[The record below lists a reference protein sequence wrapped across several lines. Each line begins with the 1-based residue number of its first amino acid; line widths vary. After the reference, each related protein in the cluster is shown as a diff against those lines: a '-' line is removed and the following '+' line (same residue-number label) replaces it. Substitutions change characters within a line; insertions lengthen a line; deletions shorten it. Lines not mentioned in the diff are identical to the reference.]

1 MHLVSII
8 IPQKATLQMMPIML
22 KKTMLWVFFALLTA
36 FSLSTADA
44 LSKRAMAPDRSTQGQ
59 AKSDEYVIAWVREGY
74 ALPFIALAF
83 FFIPIP
89 HLDKTF
95 WLSVLVLLP
104 LEIAALILY
113 VKAIK
118 LSPLSLTIPYMALS
132 PVFIIII
139 AFSLLGELPDKS
151 GFAGIFLITVG
162 AYLLNAKASSLG
174 LLGPIKA
181 IAKERGSVL
190 MIIVAII
197 YSVTSTIG
205 KIAVQHSS
213 PIFFGFFYPLLLTIA
228 LSIVVG
234 AKGTLHGVV
243 SRPATFLTIGIFTA
257 IMILSHFLAISMA
270 DVAYV
275 ISIKRTSLIFSVLY
289 GWVVFKEVD
298 IGERLLGSGLMLAG
312 IVSITVF

>member
-1 MHLVSII
+1 
-8 IPQKATLQMMPIML
+8 
-22 KKTMLWVFFALLTA
+22 MLWIMFALITA

-44 LSKRAMAPDRSTQGQ
+44 LSKRAMI
-59 AKSDEYVIAWVREGY
+59 KSDEYVIVWVREGY
-74 ALPFIALAF
+74 ALPFIAIAL

-89 HLDKTF
+89 DLDKTF
-95 WLSVLVLLP
+95 WVSVLILLP
-104 LEIAALILY
+104 LEITALILY

-118 LSPLSLTIPYMALS
+118 LSPLSLTIPFMALS
-132 PVFIIII
+132 PVFITVI
-139 AFSLLGELPDKS
+139 AFFLLGERPDKS
-151 GFAGIFLITVG
+151 GIAGIFLITIG

-197 YSVTSTIG
+197 YSITSTIG

-228 LSIVVG
+228 LSMVVG
-234 AKGTLHGVV
+234 VKGTLHQVV
-243 SRPATFLTIGIFTA
+243 SRPVTFLTIGLFTA
-257 IMILSHFLAISMA
+257 IMILSHFMAISMA

-275 ISIKRTSLIFSVLY
+275 ISVKRTSLVFSVIY
-289 GWVVFKEVD
+289 GMIVFKERD
-298 IGERLLGSGLMLAG
+298 IGERLLGSLFMLAG
-312 IVSITVF
+312 VVSITMF

>member
-1 MHLVSII
+1 MNL
-8 IPQKATLQMMPIML
+8 
-22 KKTMLWVFFALLTA
+22 MLWVIFALITA
-36 FSLSTADA
+36 LSLSTADA
-44 LSKRAMAPDRSTQGQ
+44 LSKRAM

-95 WLSVLVLLP
+95 WLSVLILLP
-104 LEIAALILY
+104 LEITALILY

-118 LSPLSLTIPYMALS
+118 ISPLSLTIPYMALS

-139 AFSLLGELPDKS
+139 AFFLLGELPDKS
-151 GFAGIFLITVG
+151 GFAGIFFIVAG
-162 AYLLNAKASSLG
+162 AYLLNTKAGGSG

-181 IAKERGSVL
+181 IAKERGSIF
-190 MIIVAII
+190 MIIVAVI
-197 YSVTSTIG
+197 YSITATIG

-213 PIFFGFFYPLLLTIA
+213 PIFFGFFYPLLLTIT
-228 LSIVVG
+228 LSMVVG
-234 AKGTLHGVV
+234 IKGTLHRVV
-243 SRPATFLTIGIFTA
+243 SRPVTFLTIGIFTA

-275 ISIKRTSLIFSVLY
+275 ISIKRTSLIFSVIY
-289 GWVVFKEVD
+289 GWLVFKELN

-312 IVSITVF
+312 VVCITVF

>member
-1 MHLVSII
+1 
-8 IPQKATLQMMPIML
+8 MMPIML

-95 WLSVLVLLP
+95 YLSVLILLP
-104 LEIAALILY
+104 LEITALILY

-118 LSPLSLTIPYMALS
+118 ISPLSLTIPYMALS

>member
-1 MHLVSII
+1 MNL
-8 IPQKATLQMMPIML
+8 
-22 KKTMLWVFFALLTA
+22 MLWVIFALITA
-36 FSLSTADA
+36 LSLSTADA
-44 LSKRAMAPDRSTQGQ
+44 LSKRAM

-83 FFIPIP
+83 FFISIP

-95 WLSVLVLLP
+95 YLSVLILLP
-104 LEIAALILY
+104 LEITALILY

-118 LSPLSLTIPYMALS
+118 VSPLSLTIPYMALS

-139 AFSLLGELPDKS
+139 AFSLLGEWPDKS

-181 IAKERGSVL
+181 IAKEKGSVL
-190 MIIVAII
+190 MIIVAVI
-197 YSVTSTIG
+197 YSITATIG

-213 PIFFGFFYPLLLTIA
+213 PIFFGFFYPLLLTIT
-228 LSIVVG
+228 LSMVVG
-234 AKGTLHGVV
+234 IKGTLHRVV
-243 SRPATFLTIGIFTA
+243 SRPVTFLTIGIFTA

-275 ISIKRTSLIFSVLY
+275 ISIKRTSLIFSVIY
-289 GWVVFKEVD
+289 GWLIFKEVD
-298 IGERLLGSGLMLAG
+298 MAERLLGSIFMLAG
-312 IVSITVF
+312 VVSITVF

>member
-1 MHLVSII
+1 MNL
-8 IPQKATLQMMPIML
+8 
-22 KKTMLWVFFALLTA
+22 MLWVIFALITA
-36 FSLSTADA
+36 LSLSTADA
-44 LSKRAMAPDRSTQGQ
+44 LSKRAM

-95 WLSVLVLLP
+95 YLSVLILLP
-104 LEIAALILY
+104 LEITALILY

-118 LSPLSLTIPYMALS
+118 ISPLSLTIPYMALS

-139 AFSLLGELPDKS
+139 AFFLLGEWPDKS

-181 IAKERGSVL
+181 IAKEKGSVL
-190 MIIVAII
+190 MIIVAVI
-197 YSVTSTIG
+197 YSITATIG

-213 PIFFGFFYPLLLTIA
+213 PIFFGFFYPMLLTIV
-228 LSIVVG
+228 LSMVVG
-234 AKGTLHGVV
+234 IKGTLYQVA
-243 SRPATFLTIGIFTA
+243 SRPIVFLFIGIFTA

-275 ISIKRTSLIFSVLY
+275 ISVKRTSLVFSVIY
-289 GWVVFKEVD
+289 GWLIFKEID
-298 IGERLLGSGLMLAG
+298 MAERLLGSIFMLAG
-312 IVSITVF
+312 VVSITVF

>member
-1 MHLVSII
+1 
-8 IPQKATLQMMPIML
+8 
-22 KKTMLWVFFALLTA
+22 MLWILLAVITA

-44 LSKRAMAPDRSTQGQ
+44 LSKRAMQ
-59 AKSDEYVIAWVREGY
+59 KSDEYVIAWVREGY
-74 ALPFIALAF
+74 ALPFIFVAL

-95 WLSVLVLLP
+95 WLSVLILLP
-104 LEIAALILY
+104 LEITALILY

-118 LSPLSLTIPYMALS
+118 TSPLSLTIPFMALS

-139 AFSLLGELPDKS
+139 AFFLLGEWPDKS
-151 GFAGIFLITVG
+151 GFVGIFLITVG
-162 AYLLNAKASSLG
+162 AYLLNAKAGNLG

-190 MIIVAII
+190 MIIVAVI
-197 YSVTSTIG
+197 YSITSTIG
-205 KIAVQHSS
+205 KVAVQHSS
-213 PIFFGFFYPLLLTIA
+213 PIFFGFFYPLLLTIV
-228 LSIVVG
+228 LSMVAGVR
-234 AKGTLHGVV
+234 GTLHQVV
-243 SRPATFLTIGIFTA
+243 SRPATFLLIGIFTA

-275 ISIKRTSLIFSVLY
+275 ISVKRTSLVFSVLY
-289 GWVVFKEVD
+289 GWLVFKEVN

-312 IVSITVF
+312 VVSITVF

>member
-1 MHLVSII
+1 
-8 IPQKATLQMMPIML
+8 
-22 KKTMLWVFFALLTA
+22 MLWILFAIITA
-36 FSLSTADA
+36 FALSTADA
-44 LSKRAMAPDRSTQGQ
+44 LSKRAMV
-59 AKSDEYVIAWVREGY
+59 KSDEYIIAWVREGY

-89 HLDKTF
+89 HLDTTF
-95 WLSVLVLLP
+95 WLSVLILLP
-104 LEIAALILY
+104 LEITALILY

-118 LSPLSLTIPYMALS
+118 LSPLSLTIPFMALS
-132 PVFIIII
+132 PVFIVII
-139 AFSLLGELPDKS
+139 AFFLLGERPDKS
-151 GFAGIFLITVG
+151 GFAGIFLIAAG
-162 AYLLNAKASSLG
+162 AYLLNARASKLG

-190 MIIVAII
+190 MIMVAVI
-197 YSVTSTIG
+197 YSITSTIG

-228 LSIVVG
+228 LSMIVG
-234 AKGTLHGVV
+234 FKGTLLHVV

-257 IMILSHFLAISMA
+257 IMIVSHFLAISMA

-275 ISIKRTSLIFSVLY
+275 ISIKRTSLLFSVFY
-289 GWVVFKEVD
+289 GWIVFKEVD

-312 IVSITVF
+312 VVSITVF

>member
-1 MHLVSII
+1 
-8 IPQKATLQMMPIML
+8 
-22 KKTMLWVFFALLTA
+22 MLWILFAFITA

-44 LSKRAMAPDRSTQGQ
+44 LSKKAM

-74 ALPFIALAF
+74 ALPFIAITL

-95 WLSVLVLLP
+95 WLSVLILLP
-104 LEIAALILY
+104 LEITALILY

-118 LSPLSLTIPYMALS
+118 TSPLSLTIPFMALS

-139 AFSLLGELPDKS
+139 AFFLLGEWPDKS
-151 GFAGIFLITVG
+151 GFLGIFLIVIG
-162 AYLLNAKASSLG
+162 AYLLNAKASNLG

-197 YSVTSTIG
+197 YSITSTIG

-213 PIFFGFFYPLLLTIA
+213 PIFFGFFYPLLLTIV
-228 LSIVVG
+228 LSVLVG
-234 AKGTLHGVV
+234 VRGTLHRVV
-243 SRPATFLTIGIFTA
+243 SRPITFLSIGIFTA
-257 IMILSHFLAISMA
+257 IMILSHFMAISMA

-275 ISIKRTSLIFSVLY
+275 ISVKRTSLVFSVFY
-289 GWVVFKEVD
+289 GWIVFKEVD

-312 IVSITVF
+312 VVSITVF

>member
-1 MHLVSII
+1 MNL
-8 IPQKATLQMMPIML
+8 
-22 KKTMLWVFFALLTA
+22 MLWVIFALITA
-36 FSLSTADA
+36 LSLSTADA
-44 LSKRAMAPDRSTQGQ
+44 LSKRAM

-95 WLSVLVLLP
+95 YLSVLILLP
-104 LEIAALILY
+104 LEITALILY

-118 LSPLSLTIPYMALS
+118 ISPLSLTIPYMALS

-139 AFSLLGELPDKS
+139 AFSLLGEWPDKS

-181 IAKERGSVL
+181 IAKEKGSVL
-190 MIIVAII
+190 MIIVAVI
-197 YSVTSTIG
+197 YSITATIG

-213 PIFFGFFYPLLLTIA
+213 PIFFGFFYPLLLTIT
-228 LSIVVG
+228 LSMVVG
-234 AKGTLHGVV
+234 IKGTLHRVV
-243 SRPATFLTIGIFTA
+243 SRPVTFLTIGIFTA

-275 ISIKRTSLIFSVLY
+275 ISIKRTSLIFSVIY
-289 GWVVFKEVD
+289 GWLIFKEVD
-298 IGERLLGSGLMLAG
+298 MAERLLGSIFMLAG
-312 IVSITVF
+312 VVSITVF

>member
-1 MHLVSII
+1 MNL
-8 IPQKATLQMMPIML
+8 
-22 KKTMLWVFFALLTA
+22 MLWVIFALITA
-36 FSLSTADA
+36 LSLSTADA
-44 LSKRAMAPDRSTQGQ
+44 LSKRAM

-83 FFIPIP
+83 FFISIP

-95 WLSVLVLLP
+95 YLSVLILLP
-104 LEIAALILY
+104 LEITALILY

-118 LSPLSLTIPYMALS
+118 VSPLSLTIPYMALS

-139 AFSLLGELPDKS
+139 AFSLLGEWPDKS

-181 IAKERGSVL
+181 IAKEKGSVL
-190 MIIVAII
+190 MIIVAVI
-197 YSVTSTIG
+197 YSITATIG

-213 PIFFGFFYPLLLTIA
+213 PIFFGFFYPLLLTIV
-228 LSIVVG
+228 LSMVVG
-234 AKGTLHGVV
+234 IKGTLYQVA
-243 SRPATFLTIGIFTA
+243 SRPIVFLFIGIFTA

-275 ISIKRTSLIFSVLY
+275 ISVKRTSLVFSVIY
-289 GWVVFKEVD
+289 GWLIFKEID
-298 IGERLLGSGLMLAG
+298 MAERLLGSIFMLAG
-312 IVSITVF
+312 VVSITVF

>member
-1 MHLVSII
+1 
-8 IPQKATLQMMPIML
+8 ML

>member
-1 MHLVSII
+1 MNL
-8 IPQKATLQMMPIML
+8 
-22 KKTMLWVFFALLTA
+22 MLWVIFALITA
-36 FSLSTADA
+36 LSLSTADA
-44 LSKRAMAPDRSTQGQ
+44 LSKRAM

-95 WLSVLVLLP
+95 YLSVLILLP
-104 LEIAALILY
+104 LEITALILY

-118 LSPLSLTIPYMALS
+118 VSPLSLTIPYMALS

-181 IAKERGSVL
+181 IAKEKGSVL
-190 MIIVAII
+190 MIIVAVI
-197 YSVTSTIG
+197 YSITATIG

-213 PIFFGFFYPLLLTIA
+213 PIFFGFFYPLLLTIV
-228 LSIVVG
+228 LSMVVG
-234 AKGTLHGVV
+234 IKGTLYQVA
-243 SRPATFLTIGIFTA
+243 SRPIVFLFIGIFTA

-275 ISIKRTSLIFSVLY
+275 ISIKRTSLIFSVIY
-289 GWVVFKEVD
+289 GWLIFKEID
-298 IGERLLGSGLMLAG
+298 MAERLLGSIFMLAG
-312 IVSITVF
+312 VVSITVF

>member
-1 MHLVSII
+1 
-8 IPQKATLQMMPIML
+8 
-22 KKTMLWVFFALLTA
+22 MLWIVFALITA
-36 FSLSTADA
+36 LSLSTADT
-44 LSKRAMAPDRSTQGQ
+44 LSKKAMI
-59 AKSDEYVIAWVREGY
+59 KSDEYIIAWVREGY
-74 ALPFIALAF
+74 ALPFIALSF

-89 HLDKTF
+89 HLDRTF
-95 WLSVLVLLP
+95 WTSVLILLP
-104 LEIAALILY
+104 LEITALILY

-118 LSPLSLTIPYMALS
+118 TSPLSLTIPFMALS

-139 AFSLLGELPDKS
+139 AFFLLGEWPDKS
-151 GFAGIFLITVG
+151 GFLGIFLITAG
-162 AYLLNAKASSLG
+162 AYLLNAKASNLG

-197 YSVTSTIG
+197 YSITSTIG

-213 PIFFGFFYPLLLTIA
+213 PIFFGFFYPLLLTIV
-228 LSIVVG
+228 LSTVVG
-234 AKGTLHGVV
+234 VRGTLHQVV
-243 SRPATFLTIGIFTA
+243 SRPMTFLFIGIFTA
-257 IMILSHFLAISMA
+257 IMILSHFMAISMA

-275 ISIKRTSLIFSVLY
+275 ISIKRTSLIFSVFY

>member
-1 MHLVSII
+1 
-8 IPQKATLQMMPIML
+8 
-22 KKTMLWVFFALLTA
+22 MLWMLFALITA

-44 LSKRAMAPDRSTQGQ
+44 LSKRAM

-74 ALPFIALAF
+74 ALPFIALSF

-95 WLSVLVLLP
+95 WLSVIVLLP
-104 LEIAALILY
+104 LEITALILY

-118 LSPLSLTIPYMALS
+118 LSPLSLTIPFMALS
-132 PVFIIII
+132 PVFIIVI
-139 AFSLLGELPDKS
+139 AFFLLGEWPDKS
-151 GFAGIFLITVG
+151 GFVGIFFITLG
-162 AYLLNAKASSLG
+162 AYLLNAKAGSQG
-174 LLGPIKA
+174 FLGPIKA
-181 IAKERGSVL
+181 IAREKGSLL
-190 MIIVAII
+190 MVIVAVI
-197 YSVTSTIG
+197 YSITSTIG

-228 LSIVVG
+228 LSMVVG
-234 AKGTLHGVV
+234 VKGTLHRVV
-243 SRPATFLTIGIFTA
+243 SRPVTFLTIGIFTA

-275 ISIKRTSLIFSVLY
+275 ISIKRTSLIFSVFY
-289 GWVVFKEVD
+289 GWVVFKEINVT
-298 IGERLLGSGLMLAG
+298 ERLLGSILMIAG

>member
-1 MHLVSII
+1 VHLVSII

>member
-1 MHLVSII
+1 MNL
-8 IPQKATLQMMPIML
+8 
-22 KKTMLWVFFALLTA
+22 MLWVIFALITA
-36 FSLSTADA
+36 LSLSTADA
-44 LSKRAMAPDRSTQGQ
+44 LSKRAL

-95 WLSVLVLLP
+95 YLSVLILLP
-104 LEIAALILY
+104 LEITALILY

-118 LSPLSLTIPYMALS
+118 VSPLSLTIPYMALS

-139 AFSLLGELPDKS
+139 AFFLLGELPDAS
-151 GFAGIFLITVG
+151 GFAGIFFIVAG
-162 AYLLNAKASSLG
+162 AYLLNAKTGGSG
-174 LLGPIKA
+174 LLAPIKA
-181 IAKERGSVL
+181 IAKERGSIF
-190 MIIVAII
+190 MIIVAVI
-197 YSVTSTIG
+197 YSITATIG

-213 PIFFGFFYPLLLTIA
+213 PIFFGFFYPMLLTIV
-228 LSIVVG
+228 LSMVVG
-234 AKGTLHGVV
+234 IKGTLYQVA
-243 SRPATFLTIGIFTA
+243 SRPIVFLFIGIFTA

-275 ISIKRTSLIFSVLY
+275 ISIKRTSLIFSVIY
-289 GWVVFKEVD
+289 GWLVFKELN

-312 IVSITVF
+312 VVCITVF

>member
-1 MHLVSII
+1 
-8 IPQKATLQMMPIML
+8 ML
-22 KKTMLWVFFALLTA
+22 FAFITA

-44 LSKRAMAPDRSTQGQ
+44 LSKKAM

-74 ALPFIALAF
+74 ALPFIAIAL

-95 WLSVLVLLP
+95 WLSVLILLP
-104 LEIAALILY
+104 LEITALILY

-118 LSPLSLTIPYMALS
+118 TSPLSLTIPFMALS

-139 AFSLLGELPDKS
+139 AFFLLGEWPDKS
-151 GFAGIFLITVG
+151 GFIGIFLITLG
-162 AYLLNAKASSLG
+162 AYLLNVKASNLG

-197 YSVTSTIG
+197 YSITSTIG

-228 LSIVVG
+228 LSMVVG
-234 AKGTLHGVV
+234 VKGTLHQVA
-243 SRPATFLTIGIFTA
+243 SRPLTFLFIGLFTA
-257 IMILSHFLAISMA
+257 IMILSHFMAISMA

-275 ISIKRTSLIFSVLY
+275 ISVKRTSLIFSVIY
-289 GWVVFKEVD
+289 GMVVFKERD
-298 IGERLLGSGLMLAG
+298 IAERLLGSLFMLAG
-312 IVSITVF
+312 VVSLIVF

>member
-1 MHLVSII
+1 
-8 IPQKATLQMMPIML
+8 
-22 KKTMLWVFFALLTA
+22 MLWVFFALLTA